1 VSPTDPPLPPS
12 PDEPS
17 EEPQW
22 AGGVA
27 GNPPDPE
34 EPPVDGGPDG
44 TGEVL
49 PDDDT
54 GAPEAPDEAAAET
67 PESEAPTEVLP
78 DSGEEVTQVL
88 PTTGD
93 DLTELLPPTG
103 DEPTEVLAGAVP
115 VADGTGEF
123 TREHRR
129 RVSHRRYVMRRIGVG
144 IVALAVVGAGVLLLV
159 TLLDD
164 DGEGAVGTDTTT
176 PVTSEAVLA
185 QPTTR
190 ATTTTAAP
198 ETTDAEATATTAS
211 PETTE
216 AAFTGDPATT
226 ASADETDRSG
236 QIDPQDESDTTTATE
251 SSPPGSVA
259 YDLDSEASC
268 EIAQTLRR
276 GDTGPQVECLQER
289 LNEVTVGGQPF
300 AVDGAFGEQTEAA
313 VRAFQEANEL
323 AVDGVV
329 GPATGEL
336 LGIWA
341 V

>member
-1 VSPTDPPLPPS
+1 
-12 PDEPS
+12 
-17 EEPQW
+17 
-22 AGGVA
+22 
-27 GNPPDPE
+27 
-34 EPPVDGGPDG
+34 
-44 TGEVL
+44 
-49 PDDDT
+49 
-54 GAPEAPDEAAAET
+54 
-67 PESEAPTEVLP
+67 
-78 DSGEEVTQVL
+78 
-88 PTTGD
+88 
-93 DLTELLPPTG
+93 
-103 DEPTEVLAGAVP
+103 
-115 VADGTGEF
+115 
-123 TREHRR
+123 
-129 RVSHRRYVMRRIGVG
+129 MRRIGVG

-159 TLLDD
+159 TLPDD
-164 DGEGAVGTDTTT
+164 DGEGASGTDTTT
-176 PVTSEAVLA
+176 PVTSEAVLPP
-185 QPTTR
+185 PTTR
-190 ATTTTAAP
+190 ASTTTAAP
-198 ETTDAEATATTAS
+198 ETTDAEATTAS

-323 AVDGVV
+323 GVDGVV

-341 V
+341 G